1 MKSEHIESIVDL
13 AADIAGNADDIE
25 EVLVIYTL
33 KSTGEGYSLDN
44 ELTVAQANFL
54 VDKFKHWM
62 FTCMAKKEIGRA
74 HV

>member
-1 MKSEHIESIVDL
+1 MNSEHIESIVDL

-62 FTCMAKKEIGRA
+62 FHCMEREER
-74 HV
+74 

>member
-1 MKSEHIESIVDL
+1 MNSEHIESIVDL
-13 AADIAGNADDIE
+13 AADIAGIADDIE

-33 KSTGEGYSLDN
+33 KSTGGGHSLDN

-62 FTCMAKKEIGRA
+62 FHCMEREER
-74 HV
+74 